1 MKHIKST
8 SKIRRPET
16 AQIPIVSEIFCT
28 FFPDKGKCDSNY
40 V

>member
-16 AQIPIVSEIFCT
+16 AQIPIVSDIFCAI
-28 FFPDKGKCDSNY
+28 FPNKEKCDSNY

>member
-16 AQIPIVSEIFCT
+16 AQIPVVSDIFCA
-28 FFPDKGKCDSNY
+28 FFPGKEKCGDLPS
-40 V
+40 